1 MCHLAGPSARLS
13 VRNKGSDGCVCIL
26 VIYYGI
32 FMLLS
37 CHKEIRM
44 PKIIPIR
51 DLKDTSDVLNLC
63 EEVAEP
69 IFVTKNGYGAMVIMS
84 METYE
89 RTQWINDVRAK
100 VEVAEEA
107 IRKGQYEKADVVIAR
122 LKEKH
127 GL

>member
-1 MCHLAGPSARLS
+1 
-13 VRNKGSDGCVCIL
+13 
-26 VIYYGI
+26 
-32 FMLLS
+32 
-37 CHKEIRM
+37 M

-69 IFVTKNGYGAMVIMS
+69 IFVTKNGYGVMVIMS

>member
-1 MCHLAGPSARLS
+1 
-13 VRNKGSDGCVCIL
+13 
-26 VIYYGI
+26 
-32 FMLLS
+32 
-37 CHKEIRM
+37 M

-107 IRKGQYEKADVVIAR
+107 IRKGQYETADVVIAR